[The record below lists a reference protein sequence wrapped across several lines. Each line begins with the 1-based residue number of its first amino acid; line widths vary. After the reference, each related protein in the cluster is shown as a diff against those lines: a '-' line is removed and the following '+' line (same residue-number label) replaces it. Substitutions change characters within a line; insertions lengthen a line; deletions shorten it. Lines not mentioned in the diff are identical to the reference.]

1 MGRVTALHLDGWLV
15 RRISLMHTGRILPAI
30 EPSVVLMNTVT
41 YVLVPGFSIGA
52 WAWRPVVDALRER
65 GHVVHA
71 VDLTG
76 LGEQAH
82 LASPEVDLTTHIDD
96 VVRLLEQ
103 HDLHD
108 VVLVGHSY
116 GALVTTGVADR
127 MPERVARLVYVDSGP
142 LPVGMAQADFEG
154 PDARA
159 AKQELVTTHGAGW
172 KLPPP
177 PWAVLAT
184 DVPNVDDTA
193 VAALVDGS
201 QPQPW
206 RTATQP
212 VALTGA
218 WERLPRVGVLCS
230 FGFEQLKQMAPHVPA
245 FAHMVDGDWTYVEL
259 PTWHWPMISR
269 PLELADAL
277 DSNSR

>member
-1 MGRVTALHLDGWLV
+1 
-15 RRISLMHTGRILPAI
+15 
-30 EPSVVLMNTVT
+30 MNTTT
-41 YVLVPGFSIGA
+41 YVLVPGFWLGA
-52 WAWRPVVDALRER
+52 WVWRPVADSLRER

-71 VDLTG
+71 VDLSG
-76 LGEQAH
+76 MGERGH
-82 LASPEVDLTTHIDD
+82 LASRETDLTTHIDD

-103 HDLHD
+103 QNLRD

-116 GALVTTGVADR
+116 GALVTTGAADR
-127 MPERVARLVYVDSGP
+127 APERVARLVYVDSGP
-142 LPVGMAQADFEG
+142 LPNGMAQADFEG

-159 AKQELVTTHGAGW
+159 ANADLVMKHGQGW

-177 PWAVLAT
+177 PWAVLAAA
-184 DVPNVDDTA
+184 VPEVDDTA
-193 VAALVDGS
+193 VAALVQGS

-206 RTATQP
+206 LTAIQP

-218 WERLPRVGVLCS
+218 WERLPRTGVLCS
-230 FGFEQLKQMAPHVPA
+230 FSLEQLQQLAPHGPV

-269 PLELADAL
+269 PAELAKVLESVSA
-277 DSNSR
+277 